1 MAELHKLPGG
11 GLLKKAPLR
20 PYTEPENT
28 VSGTSLAR
36 RESLATGYN
45 IPQRL
50 TLTPAKP
57 LEEVL
62 STPTEPTQPTTDV
75 STGLKVKSAITE
87 SGKNILSARMK
98 TL

>member
-28 VSGTSLAR
+28 VSGTNFVR
-36 RESLATGYN
+36 QESFVTGYN

-50 TLTPAKP
+50 T
-57 LEEVL
+57 
-62 STPTEPTQPTTDV
+62 
-75 STGLKVKSAITE
+75 
-87 SGKNILSARMK
+87 
-98 TL
+98 